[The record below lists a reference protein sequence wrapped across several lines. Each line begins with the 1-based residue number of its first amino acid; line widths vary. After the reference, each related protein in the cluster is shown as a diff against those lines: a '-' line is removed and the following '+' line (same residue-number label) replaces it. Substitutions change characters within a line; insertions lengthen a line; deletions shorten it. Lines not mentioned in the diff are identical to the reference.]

1 MLNRRIRV
9 KKYFYKR
16 YQRIHHF
23 KVQIL
28 VHNETALG
36 WKLQHILIIQD
47 INVQN
52 VEVQL
57 YIIVLRALAFNA
69 STSAKAI
76 YSTFILGSYYFK

>member
-1 MLNRRIRV
+1 MKQWLETTT
-9 KKYFYKR
+9 YLDYSG
-16 YQRIHHF
+16 YQC
-23 KVQIL
+23 
-28 VHNETALG
+28 
-36 WKLQHILIIQD
+36 
-47 INVQN
+47 QN